1 MKGLIQPPDQWIW
14 SKIKYTAEFFTGW
27 TPPTGNSASFEGE
40 NRWANIS
47 DLGPRYLMDTAKR
60 ISDKAVKDS
69 AIRMSPKDSVLFSF
83 KLSIGQVSFAGRDLY
98 TNEAIATFPPQ
109 PGINARWAYWAFPIY
124 IPLNASENI
133 YGAKLLNQEL
143 IRSADILVPP
153 VDEQQRI
160 ANFLDEQT
168 ERIDALIAEKEKLV
182 LTVSELRQST
192 ISNSVFVGGVPGWR
206 QIRLKFLVLDII
218 DAEHKTVSF
227 FDDGEYLVARTS
239 NIKDGRLVLSDAKYT
254 NQEGFQEWT
263 RRAVPSPGD
272 ILFTREAPAGEACL
286 VPEGIPLCLGQRTV
300 LIRVDENKADAKFV
314 LWSIYGGLAGRFI
327 ADLSQGSTVAH
338 FNMPDIGN
346 IPLFTGPLEQQR
358 ERALTLEGKLG
369 QFDSLSAHMMEHIN
383 RLKEYRASLIS
394 AAVTGQI
401 DINNFHLEA
410 A

>member
-1 MKGLIQPPDQWIW
+1 
-14 SKIKYTAEFFTGW
+14 
-27 TPPTGNSASFEGE
+27 
-40 NRWANIS
+40 
-47 DLGPRYLMDTAKR
+47 MDTAKR